1 MIYWPNGGM
10 YFICTSSGY
19 YFNLIYDVKLTSVIF
34 SELHHLRA
42 DLTRF
47 YMYIYKWYVFV
58 KHKSVRMT
66 ILIPIPILKRG
77 VILCLLAIF
86 WGQHIK

>member
-42 DLTRF
+42 DLTHF
-47 YMYIYKWYVFV
+47 YMYLPSPCEIVHGSSCDLQRIIVPRYENELVF
-58 KHKSVRMT
+58 R
-66 ILIPIPILKRG
+66 RG
-77 VILCLLAIF
+77 PAV
-86 WGQHIK
+86 